1 MSDTSAL
8 TDRAA
13 FTTWTQDIAR
23 YGDTDRQ
30 GHLNNAVFS
39 TFLESGRVALL
50 YNPADKLVPPGHEFV
65 IARLTMDFR
74 AEMSWG
80 GAVEIGTVV
89 RKLGRS
95 SLTLGQGIFQN
106 GTCTATAETV
116 MVLLDDAT
124 RRSAPLSEDLRAKLA
139 RWTAG
144 GNQ

>member
-1 MSDTSAL
+1 MSDLSAL
-8 TDRAA
+8 VECAA

-23 YGDTDRQ
+23 YADTDRQ

-50 YNPADKLVPPGHEFV
+50 YDPARKLVPAGHEFV

-89 RKLGRS
+89 RRLGRS
-95 SLTLGQGIFQN
+95 SFVLGQGIFQ
-106 GTCTATAETV
+106 GGVCAASAETI
-116 MVLLDDAT
+116 MVLVDDTT
-124 RRSAPLSEDLRAKLA
+124 RRSVPLPEGLRVVLEGYA
-139 RWTAG
+139 RS
-144 GNQ
+144 